1 MKLKDCHAQKNSK
14 IPTAQTA
21 DHFKATTLNMG
32 FSIKKK
38 MPKNKF
44 NCAEFDWG
52 QYLKDKVPGISHLTF
67 LRNTADFFFYLPM
80 SN

>member
-44 NCAEFDWG
+44 NCAEFD
-52 QYLKDKVPGISHLTF
+52 
-67 LRNTADFFFYLPM
+67 
-80 SN
+80 